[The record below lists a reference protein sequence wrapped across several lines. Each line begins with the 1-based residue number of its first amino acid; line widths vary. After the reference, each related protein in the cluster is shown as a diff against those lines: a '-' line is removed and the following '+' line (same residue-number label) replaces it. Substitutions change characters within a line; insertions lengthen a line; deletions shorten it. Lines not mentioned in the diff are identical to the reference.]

1 MGYDTAI
8 PPVRVS
14 HGMLTQSSNQE
25 STVAAGGG
33 SLWTY
38 TSTNSAAAVIATGY
52 FTDAERLGMR
62 NGDVMIC
69 SLRTGETSSLQ
80 VITIGIVC
88 ELSSSGAQLSSVGK
102 LA

>member
-1 MGYDTAI
+1 MGYSTAI

-14 HGMLTQSSNQE
+14 HGMLTQRSNQE
-25 STVAAGGG
+25 STDAAGGG

-38 TSTNSAAAVIATGY
+38 TSTNSAAAVIAANY

-62 NGDVMIC
+62 NGDVMMC
-69 SLRTGETSSLQ
+69 SLRTGEGSSLQ
-80 VITIGIVC
+80 VFTLGIIC
-88 ELSSSGAQLSSVGK
+88 EVSSNGAQISSVGK

>member
-14 HGMLTQSSNQE
+14 HGMLTQRSNQE
-25 STVAAGGG
+25 STAASGGG

-38 TSTNSAAAVIATGY
+38 TSTNSAAAVIAANY

-62 NGDVMIC
+62 NGDIMMC
-69 SLRTGETSSLQ
+69 SLRTGQKSSLQ
-80 VITIGIVC
+80 VFTLGVVC
-88 ELSSSGAQLSSVGK
+88 EVSSSGAQISSVGK

>member
-8 PPVRVS
+8 PPVRIS
-14 HGMLTQSSNQE
+14 QGLLTQRSNQE

-38 TSTNSAAAVIATGY
+38 TSTNSKTAVIANNY

-62 NGDVMIC
+62 NGDIMLC
-69 SLRTGETSSLQ
+69 SLRSGELSSLH
-80 VITIGIVC
+80 ILTIGIVC